1 MSIKV
6 SVIIPVYNAERF
18 LQKSVESAVNLPE
31 VGEVILVEDNSPDNA
46 LAICTAL
53 QEEFKKVK
61 LYRHPNGENRGAGA
75 SRNLGIEQAK
85 FDYIA
90 FLDADDWYLP
100 NRFENAKE
108 IFRDSKIEGVYEPV
122 GTYFHND
129 YNFFFGKIRSK
140 EEGDKIVTSLKINID
155 SKKLFDYLLLP
166 DHGII
171 HTNGVTLKKS
181 LIKKTGGFSKEL
193 RLHQDTE
200 FWIRCAFYGKLIA
213 PKTPKVVAVRGVHEQ
228 NRIKNKDFYSKGL
241 LYKTIFEK
249 YKDKKISFFAKRIIF
264 KRTILFNLD
273 RQYKHKSTIL
283 NYLELFLLSF
293 RHLSIFMPN
302 VFKKQ

>member
-6 SVIIPVYNAERF
+6 SVIIPVYNAEKY
-18 LQKSVESAVNLPE
+18 LKKAVNSAINLQQ
-31 VGEVILVEDNSPDNA
+31 VGEVILVEDNSPDDA
-46 LAICTAL
+46 LTLCIAL
-53 QEEFKKVK
+53 QEEFEKVK
-61 LYRHPNGENRGAGA
+61 LYQHPNGENRGAGA
-75 SRNLGIEQAK
+75 SRNLGIEKAN
-85 FDYIA
+85 FNYIA

-100 NRFENAKE
+100 NRFENAEK

-122 GTYFHND
+122 GTYFYND
-129 YNFFFGKIRSK
+129 YNFFFGKTRSK
-140 EEGDKIVTSLKINID
+140 KEGDKIVTSLKKNID
-155 SKKLFDYLLLP
+155 SKRLFDYLLLP
-166 DHGII
+166 NHGII

-181 LIKKTGGFSKEL
+181 LIKKTGGFSHEL

-213 PKTPKVVAVRGVHEQ
+213 PETPEVVALRGVHEQ
-228 NRIKNKDFYSKGL
+228 NRIKNKDYNSKGL

-249 YKDKKISFFAKRIIF
+249 YKDKKISFSAKRIIF
-264 KRTILFNLD
+264 KRTILFNKD
-273 RQYKHKSTIL
+273 RQYKHKKAML

-293 RHLSIFMPN
+293 RYLSIFTPN